1 MSEHLSEPGASD
13 DLPFEQ
19 RIARIEASL
28 ERIERSSDATAREAA
43 RDTVATLLELHRAA
57 LGKMVSFLAEQGD
70 DGRPTI
76 EACLADDLVRSV
88 LLLHDLHPE
97 GLESRIERALETV
110 RPYLNSH
117 GGGVELV
124 AISAAGIQLKMQGSC
139 NGCPSSSATQ
149 RGRIEQAVREIAPDV
164 GAIEFVEASQPP
176 TDASFVELKPRY
188 IGDPP
193 AMANLLET

>member
-1 MSEHLSEPGASD
+1 MSEHLAEPPATD
-13 DLPFEQ
+13 ELPFEQ

-28 ERIERSSDATAREAA
+28 ERIERSSDAVAREAA
-43 RDTVATLLELHRAA
+43 RDTVATLLELHRTA
-57 LGKMVSFLAEQGD
+57 LGKIVSFLAERGD
-70 DGRPTI
+70 AGRSAI

-88 LLLHDLHPE
+88 LLLHDLHPASV
-97 GLESRIERALETV
+97 ESRIERALETV

-124 AISAAGIQLKMQGSC
+124 AISAAGLQLKMQGSC

-149 RGRIEQAVREIAPDV
+149 RDRIEQAIRELAPDV
-164 GAIEFVEASQPP
+164 GLIEFVEASQ
-176 TDASFVELKPRY
+176 TAAASFVELKPRY